1 MEYTVYAT
9 VIRHYEEYI
18 KADSKEEAKKIALS
32 TYNDGAMNNYEDEL
46 VSIEVEGEND
56 G

>member
-18 KADSKEEAKKIALS
+18 NADSKEEAEKIAREM
-32 TYNDGAMNNYEDEL
+32 YDDGAMDNYEDEL
-46 VSIEVEGEND
+46 VSIEAVGED
-56 G
+56 GE